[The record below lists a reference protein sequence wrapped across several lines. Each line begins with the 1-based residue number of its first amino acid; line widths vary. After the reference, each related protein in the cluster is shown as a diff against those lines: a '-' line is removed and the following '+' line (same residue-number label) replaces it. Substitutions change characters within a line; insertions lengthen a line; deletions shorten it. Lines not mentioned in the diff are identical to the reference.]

1 MLLGVMS
8 KVYERSTIE
17 EVARAIREAGLRA
30 VQLNLESA
38 GLEELPSTLDEAL
51 CARVREAFERE
62 GLAISAVSGTINAI
76 HPDPAV
82 RAEGIRRVGLLA
94 SRCRLLGSEVITQCT
109 GTRDHGWM
117 WRAHPANADPDAW
130 EDCLTT
136 FRALVAHAERYDVT
150 LAFEPEV
157 VNVVDTAEKAARLIE
172 TIGSPKLRVVMD
184 PANYF
189 HPWMLADMQAVLADV
204 FAHVGGYI
212 ALAHAKDVCASPTG
226 EGECIRPAAGTG
238 ILDYALYVR
247 LLHESGYAGGLIMH
261 SLSEEQVPAS
271 KVYVER
277 FL

>member
-1 MLLGVMS
+1 MRLGVMS
-8 KVYERSTIE
+8 KVFERPSIE
-17 EVARAIREAGLRA
+17 EVARAIREAGLHA
-30 VQLNLESA
+30 TQLNLESA
-38 GLEELPSTLDEAL
+38 GLEELPEALDESL

-62 GLAISAVSGTINAI
+62 GLAISAVSGTFNAI
-76 HPDPAV
+76 HPDAAV
-82 RAEGIRRVGLLA
+82 RAEGVHRVALLA
-94 SRCRLLGSEVITQCT
+94 SRCRLLGTDVITQCT
-109 GTRDHGWM
+109 GTRDRDWM
-117 WRAHPANADPDAW
+117 WRSHPANSDPDAW
-130 EDCLTT
+130 EDCLAT
-136 FRALVAHAERYDVT
+136 FRTLVGHAEHHDVT

-189 HPWMLADMQAVLADV
+189 HPWMLGQMQEVLADV

-212 ALAHAKDVCASPTG
+212 ALAHAKDVCPPPTG

-238 ILDYALYVR
+238 VLDYALYVR
-247 LLHESGYAGGLIMH
+247 LLHESGYSSGLIMH

-277 FL
+277 YL